1 MGLRAVAVEISVVR
15 MATKKKRRGRAQSD
29 PETEK
34 VIAEMVAAL
43 QREREKRIGPNST
56 FEQRRDA
63 DLGILQKVL
72 WDAEEE
78 DFEKSTTDAEEI
90 EVGGKKFRRLS
101 QASSATYFGRFG
113 AHEVEEALY
122 REVGVH
128 NGPTIKPVELKV
140 GIIEHMT
147 PDMARV
153 TGALNAELSSR
164 ALERVLRTVGHVPPS
179 RAFLAERMTQM
190 GTQIADAAAAFEEVA
205 RAVEPMPEGIASV
218 SCGLDRMSVR
228 MSEGVV
234 GEAAPPATRTEP
246 YERAVPPTKEHH
258 YRKAWVGSTSVY
270 DAKGTELAT
279 WRVAVEAEADP
290 AKLAERVVADVA
302 RILKANP
309 SAPVHCVQDAAP
321 ELRALPEAF
330 ARKLPVGGK
339 PIVELVDF
347 EHLMGYLDEV
357 VDACEPAG
365 DPYNMKSWYRSELLR
380 DDGAIDRIFRNL
392 REKAK
397 KLDGHKADARN
408 AVSAALR
415 YIRKRKEKMR
425 YAQFYKANL
434 PIGSGATESTC
445 WQMQQRVKKP
455 AQSWEPEGLRGVLA
469 MRGLCLSD
477 RWDAAWQPFAA
488 QHRAEITVLA

>member
-1 MGLRAVAVEISVVR
+1 MP
-15 MATKKKRRGRAQSD
+15 TKKTKRSRPVRD
-29 PETEK
+29 PATQK
-34 VIAEMVAAL
+34 VIDEMVAAL
-43 QREREKRIGPNST
+43 QREREKRIAPNST

-63 DLGILQKVL
+63 DLSILQDVL
-72 WDAEEE
+72 WNAEED
-78 DFEKSTTDAEEI
+78 DFKKSTTDAEEV
-90 EVGGKKFRRLS
+90 EVNGKKFRRLS
-101 QASSATYFGRFG
+101 QVSSATYFGRWG
-113 AHEVEEALY
+113 EHEVEEALY

-128 NGPTIKPVELKV
+128 NGPTIKPVELQV

-153 TGALNAELSSR
+153 TGALNAEMSSR
-164 ALERVLRTVGHVPPS
+164 ALERVLRAVGHVPPS
-179 RAFLAERMTQM
+179 RAFLAERMTEM
-190 GTQIADAAAAFEEVA
+190 GLQIADAAAEFEAVA
-205 RAVEPMPEGIASV
+205 RAAEAMPEGIASV

-228 MSEGVV
+228 MSETVE
-234 GEAAPPATRTEP
+234 GEAVPPPTRTEP
-246 YERAVPPTKEHH
+246 YERAAPPAKEHH
-258 YRKAWVGSTSVY
+258 YRKAWVGSTTVY
-270 DAKGTELAT
+270 DAEGTELAT
-279 WRVAVEAEADP
+279 WRVAVEADADP

-302 RILKANP
+302 RILQTNP
-309 SAPVHCVQDAAP
+309 DTPVHCVQDAAP
-321 ELRALPEAF
+321 ELRALPEAL
-330 ARKLPVGGK
+330 ARRLPSDTK

-357 VDACEPAG
+357 VDATQPTG
-365 DPYNMKSWYRSELLR
+365 DPRNMKGWYRSELLR

-397 KLDGHKADARN
+397 TLAGHKHKAETRN

-455 AQSWEPEGLRGVLA
+455 AQSWEPDGLRGVLA

-477 RWDAAWQPFAA
+477 RWDTAWQPFAA
-488 QHRAEITVLA
+488 LHRPEVTVRA